1 MQQCEVGMG
10 KYDPL
15 RDYLASRDGA
25 LRELEM
31 SFAEAEK
38 LVGKLP
44 RSARMY
50 RAWWANSNDARA
62 EAQAWRSAGW
72 HVRSVDLSAER
83 VTFARYQGGGEP
95 VIDTKAGAES
105 AKQKTR
111 TVLIADLTVGIVAAV
126 GAAVSSVVG
135 LTHLPWLVLL
145 LLSGIVGGLGFMVTQ
160 AIGSKGDVDAS
171 LLWWRLSTL
180 TVLLLLVGAYTYHR
194 LLDPANATHHSYQ
207 FVVDGNQANYVS
219 LYGEPGGAAES
230 LATGSFGQNGL
241 IGGESYSFDCWTT
254 ARDGT
259 KWLRYERY
267 GQTWWAP
274 RALLHP
280 SFGERNPSVPHC

>member
-1 MQQCEVGMG
+1 MG

-15 RDYLASRDGA
+15 RDYLASRDEA

-31 SFAEAEK
+31 SFAETEK

-83 VTFARYQGGGEP
+83 VTFARYQGDDEHAIEG
-95 VIDTKAGAES
+95 ANAARAES
-105 AKQKTR
+105 SKSKSR
-111 TVLIADLTVGIVAAV
+111 TVLIADLGVGIVAAV
-126 GAAVSSVVG
+126 GAGVSSVVG
-135 LTHLPWLVLL
+135 LTHMPWLVLL
-145 LLSGIVGGLGFMVTQ
+145 LLSAVLGGLGFTLTQ
-160 AIGSKGDVDAS
+160 AIGSRRNVYAA
-171 LLWWRLSTL
+171 LLWWRVSTL
-180 TVLLLLVGAYTYHR
+180 TILLLLVGAYTYHR
-194 LLDPANATHHSYQ
+194 LLDPANAAPRSYQ
-207 FVVDGNQANYVS
+207 FVVDGGQAEYIP
-219 LYGEPGGAAES
+219 LYGEPGGPAES
-230 LATGSFGQNGL
+230 LETGSAGQKGL
-241 IGGESYSFDCWTT
+241 IGGESYGFDCWTT
-254 ARDGT
+254 ARNGT

-274 RALLHP
+274 RFALHP
-280 SFGERNPSVPHC
+280 PFGEHHPPVPHC

>member
-1 MQQCEVGMG
+1 VG

-15 RDYLASRDGA
+15 RDYLASRDGS
-25 LRELEM
+25 LREFEM

-44 RSARMY
+44 RSARIY
-50 RAWWANSNDARA
+50 RAWWANTNDARV
-62 EAQAWRSAGW
+62 EAQAWLSAGW
-72 HVRSVDLSAER
+72 RVRSVDLSAKR
-83 VTFARYQGGGEP
+83 VTFVRNQADGES
-95 VIDTKAGAES
+95 VTDSIKAEAES
-105 AKQKTR
+105 SKPKTSKA
-111 TVLIADLTVGIVAAV
+111 LIADLGIGIVAAI
-126 GAAVSSVVG
+126 GAAVSSAVG

-145 LLSGIVGGLGFMVTQ
+145 LLSAIVGGLGFTITQ
-160 AIGSKGDVDAS
+160 AIGSRKDVHAS
-171 LLWWRLSTL
+171 ILWWRLSTL
-180 TVLLLLVGAYTYHR
+180 IVLLLLVGAYTYHR
-194 LLDPANATHHSYQ
+194 LLDPANATPRSYQ
-207 FVVDGNQANYVS
+207 FVVDGNQANYIS

-259 KWLRYERY
+259 KWLRYERR

-280 SFGERNPSVPHC
+280 PFGVRIPPVPHC